1 MKKTN
6 QRETGLYLWAS
17 SSGESDNPDSLYFR
31 RPRREPFKVCTGA
44 TPPGLDSLG
53 DCSRCGNR
61 PSYYTRRYSGESLCA
76 ACFRETTVEKVRRT
90 ISKHGMLRRGE
101 RVGVAVSGGKDSLSL
116 LKILHELYPGPG
128 SDGKCE
134 LVALTV
140 DEGVSGYRD
149 EAIEHARALSKEL
162 GVELVLVSYSELFGF
177 SLDQALDWKDERELS
192 SCSMC
197 GVFRRR
203 AIDEAAVKAKVD
215 VVATAH
221 NLDDYVQTFMMNLL
235 HGDVERL
242 GWLDPSAYD
251 DDFPVRRVKPLTE
264 VYEEEIALYAYLSKI
279 PFQSASCPYM
289 HEGLR
294 SEVRDYLNELEAN
307 HPGMKNV
314 LLTSALDVTSR
325 LSKAGR
331 SGDEIVKA
339 TVPCAKCGKPSS
351 KGVCGV
357 CRMTEIVRQHTKYT
371 GK

>member
-1 MKKTN
+1 LH
-6 QRETGLYLWAS
+6 RGDPARARIL
-17 SSGESDNPDSLYFR
+17 
-31 RPRREPFKVCTGA
+31 
-44 TPPGLDSLG
+44 LG
-53 DCSRCGNR
+53 DCSRCGKA

-76 ACFRETTVEKVRRT
+76 GCFLETTVEKVRRT
-90 ISKHGMLRRGE
+90 ISKHSMLRRGE

-116 LKILHELYPGPG
+116 LKVLHELNGARG
-128 SDGKCE
+128 SEGMYE

-140 DEGVSGYRD
+140 DEGVKGYRD
-149 EAIEHARALSKEL
+149 EAIEHVRALCGAL

-203 AIDEAAVKAKVD
+203 AIDEAASKAKVD

-221 NLDDYVQTFMMNLL
+221 NLDDYVQTFLMNLL

-242 GWLDPSAYD
+242 GWLDPSTQGEG
-251 DDFPVRRVKPLTE
+251 FPVRRVKPFTE
-264 VYEEEIALYAYLSKI
+264 VYEEEVALYAYLSKI
-279 PFQSASCPYM
+279 PFQSVSCPYM

-294 SEVRDYLNELEAN
+294 SEVRDYLNELEGK

-314 LLTSALDVTSR
+314 LMNSALEVTSKM
-325 LSKAGR
+325 SKKGG
-331 SGDEIVKA
+331 SGDA
-339 TVPCAKCGKPSS
+339 PNPTVPCAKCGKPSS
-351 KGVCGV
+351 RGVCGV
-357 CRMTEIVRQHTKYT
+357 CRMTEVVWQHSKYT

>member
-1 MKKTN
+1 M
-6 QRETGLYLWAS
+6 
-17 SSGESDNPDSLYFR
+17 
-31 RPRREPFKVCTGA
+31 
-44 TPPGLDSLG
+44 G
-53 DCSRCGNR
+53 DCSRCR
-61 PSYYTRRYSGESLCA
+61 EAPSYYTRRYSGESLCA
-76 ACFRETTVEKVRRT
+76 ACFQETTVEKVRRT
-90 ISKHGMLRRGE
+90 ISKYGMLRRGE

-116 LKILHELYPGPG
+116 LKILHELNSGLG
-128 SDGKCE
+128 SGGRSE

-140 DEGVSGYRD
+140 DEGVKGYRD
-149 EAIEHARALSKEL
+149 EAIEHARALCGQL
-162 GVELVLVSYSELFGF
+162 GVELVLVSYSGLFGF
-177 SLDQALDWKDERELS
+177 SLDQALDWKDEREVS

-242 GWLDPSAYD
+242 GWLDPSTYD

-264 VYEEEIALYAYLSKI
+264 VYEEEVALYAYLSKI
-279 PFQSASCPYM
+279 PFQSRSCPYM
-289 HEGLR
+289 HEALR
-294 SEVRDYLNELEAN
+294 SEVRDYLNELESS

-314 LLTSALDVTSR
+314 LLASALDVTSR
-325 LSKAGR
+325 LSREARRG
-331 SGDEIVKA
+331 GQGGAKA

-357 CRMTEIVRQHTKYT
+357 CRMTEMVWQHTKYT

>member
-1 MKKTN
+1 M
-6 QRETGLYLWAS
+6 
-17 SSGESDNPDSLYFR
+17 
-31 RPRREPFKVCTGA
+31 
-44 TPPGLDSLG
+44 PP
-53 DCSRCGNR
+53 
-61 PSYYTRRYSGESLCA
+61 YYTRRYSGESLCA
-76 ACFRETTVEKVRRT
+76 ACFKETTVEKVRRT
-90 ISKHGMLRRGE
+90 ISKYGMLQRGE

-116 LKILHELYPGPG
+116 LKVLHELNDG
-128 SDGKCE
+128 SRKSE

-140 DEGVSGYRD
+140 DEGVEGYRD
-149 EAIEHARALSKEL
+149 EAIDHARALCDEL

-177 SLDQALDWKDERELS
+177 SLDQALDWKDERDLS

-242 GWLDPSAYD
+242 GWLDPSTID
-251 DDFPVRRVKPLTE
+251 DDFPVRRVKPFTE
-264 VYEEEIALYAYLSKI
+264 LYEEEIALYAYLSKI

-294 SEVRDYLNELEAN
+294 SEVRDYLNELESK

-314 LLTSALDVTSR
+314 LLSSALEVTSKLSR
-325 LSKAGR
+325 AEGSKADAGT
-331 SGDEIVKA
+331 A
-339 TVPCAKCGKPSS
+339 TTVPCTKCGKPSS

-357 CRMTEIVRQHTKYT
+357 CRMSEIVWQHTKW
-371 GK
+371 GGRA

>member
-1 MKKTN
+1 
-6 QRETGLYLWAS
+6 
-17 SSGESDNPDSLYFR
+17 
-31 RPRREPFKVCTGA
+31 
-44 TPPGLDSLG
+44 LG
-53 DCSRCGNR
+53 DCSKCGER

-76 ACFRETTVEKVRRT
+76 PCFKESTVEKVRRT

-101 RVGVAVSGGKDSLSL
+101 KVGVAVSGGKDSLVL
-116 LKILHELYPGPG
+116 LKIMHELNSRAGPAG
-128 SDGKCE
+128 WSE

-149 EAIEHARALSKEL
+149 EAIAHARAVCGEL
-162 GVELVLVSYSELFGF
+162 GVELVLVSYSGLFGF
-177 SLDQALDWKDERELS
+177 SLDQALEWKDERGLS
-192 SCSMC
+192 SCSIC

-203 AIDEAAVKAKVD
+203 AIDEAALKAKVD

-264 VYEEEIALYAYLSKI
+264 VYEEEVALYAYLSKV

-289 HEGLR
+289 HEALR
-294 SEVRDYLNELEAN
+294 SEVRDYLNELESRHA
-307 HPGMKNV
+307 GMKNV
-314 LLTSALDVTSR
+314 LLASALEVTSR
-325 LSKAGR
+325 LSKAPGR
-331 SGDEIVKA
+331 AEGSKT

-357 CRMTEIVRQHTKYT
+357 CRMTETVRQHTKYS
-371 GK
+371 GR

>member
-1 MKKTN
+1 
-6 QRETGLYLWAS
+6 
-17 SSGESDNPDSLYFR
+17 
-31 RPRREPFKVCTGA
+31 
-44 TPPGLDSLG
+44 LG
-53 DCSRCGNR
+53 DCSRCGER

-76 ACFRETTVEKVRRT
+76 PCFQETTVEKVKRT
-90 ISKHGMLRRGE
+90 ISKYGMLRRGE

-116 LKILHELYPGPG
+116 LKILHELNAGPSSSG
-128 SDGKCE
+128 RSE

-140 DEGVSGYRD
+140 DEGVKGYRD
-149 EAIEHARALSKEL
+149 EAIEHARGLCDEL
-162 GVELVLVSYSELFGF
+162 GVEQVTVSYSDLFGF
-177 SLDQALDWKDERELS
+177 SLDQALDWKDDRELS

-203 AIDEAAVKAKVD
+203 AIDEAAVRAKVD

-242 GWLDPSAYD
+242 AWLDPSTYD
-251 DDFPVRRVKPLTE
+251 ADFPVRRVKPLTE
-264 VYEEEIALYAYLSKI
+264 VYEEEVALYAFLSKI

-294 SEVRDYLNELEAN
+294 SEVRDYLNELESK

-314 LLTSALDVTSR
+314 LMASALGVTSR
-325 LSKAGR
+325 LSKDGR
-331 SGDEIVKA
+331 SDGAGAKT

-357 CRMTEIVRQHTKYT
+357 CRMTQIVWQHTKFVPSPASVRESS
-371 GK
+371 

>member
-1 MKKTN
+1 M
-6 QRETGLYLWAS
+6 
-17 SSGESDNPDSLYFR
+17 
-31 RPRREPFKVCTGA
+31 
-44 TPPGLDSLG
+44 
-53 DCSRCGNR
+53 
-61 PSYYTRRYSGESLCA
+61 
-76 ACFRETTVEKVRRT
+76 EKVRRT
-90 ISKHGMLRRGE
+90 ISKYGMLRRGE

-116 LKILHELYPGPG
+116 LKILNELNSGPSSSG
-128 SDGKCE
+128 RSE

-140 DEGVSGYRD
+140 DEGVEGYRD
-149 EAIEHARALSKEL
+149 EAIEHARALCDQL

-235 HGDVERL
+235 HGDVQRL
-242 GWLDPSAYD
+242 GWLDPSTYD
-251 DDFPVRRVKPLTE
+251 EDFPVRRVKPLTE
-264 VYEEEIALYAYLSKI
+264 VYEEEVALYAYLSKI

-294 SEVRDYLNELEAN
+294 SEVRDYLNELEST

-314 LLTSALDVTSR
+314 LLNSALQVTSR
-325 LSKAGR
+325 LAKAGGGEEDA
-331 SGDEIVKA
+331 SSKA

-357 CRMTEIVRQHTKYT
+357 CRMTEIVWQHSKYT

>member
-1 MKKTN
+1 M
-6 QRETGLYLWAS
+6 
-17 SSGESDNPDSLYFR
+17 
-31 RPRREPFKVCTGA
+31 
-44 TPPGLDSLG
+44 
-53 DCSRCGNR
+53 
-61 PSYYTRRYSGESLCA
+61 PSYYTRRYSGESVCA
-76 ACFRETTVEKVRRT
+76 ACFKETTVEKVRRT
-90 ISKHGMLRRGE
+90 ISKYGMLQRGE

-116 LKILHELYPGPG
+116 LKILHELNGDSRSGPR
-128 SDGKCE
+128 SE

-140 DEGVSGYRD
+140 DEGVEGYRD
-149 EAIEHARALSKEL
+149 EAIEHARGLCEEL

-177 SLDQALDWKDERELS
+177 SLDQALDWRDDRELS

-242 GWLDPSAYD
+242 AWLDPSTYD

-264 VYEEEIALYAYLSKI
+264 VYEEEVALYAYLSNI

-294 SEVRDYLNELEAN
+294 SEVRDYLNELEAK
-307 HPGMKNV
+307 HPGMNN
-314 LLTSALDVTSR
+314 LLLRSSLEVSSK
-325 LSKAGR
+325 LSKADR
-331 SGDEIVKA
+331 SGDLTAKA

-357 CRMTEIVRQHTKYT
+357 CRMTEIVWQHSVKFT
-371 GK
+371 GLSPSPMGGD

>member
-1 MKKTN
+1 
-6 QRETGLYLWAS
+6 
-17 SSGESDNPDSLYFR
+17 
-31 RPRREPFKVCTGA
+31 
-44 TPPGLDSLG
+44 LG
-53 DCSRCGNR
+53 VCSRCR
-61 PSYYTRRYSGESLCA
+61 EAPSYYTRRYSGESLCA
-76 ACFRETTVEKVRRT
+76 ACFQQSTVEKVRRT
-90 ISKHGMLRRGE
+90 IAKHGMLRRGE

-116 LKILHELYPGPG
+116 LKILHELNRG
-128 SDGKCE
+128 DGE

-140 DEGVSGYRD
+140 DEGVKGYRD
-149 EAIEHARALSKEL
+149 EAIEHARALCRQL
-162 GVELVLVSYSELFGF
+162 GVDLVLVSYSELFGF

-203 AIDEAAVKAKVD
+203 AIDEAAVKARVD

-221 NLDDYVQTFMMNLL
+221 NLDDYVQTFVMNLL

-242 GWLDPSAYD
+242 GWLHPSSHD
-251 DDFPVRRVKPLTE
+251 ESFPIRRVKPLTE
-264 VYEEEIALYAYLSKI
+264 VYEEEVALYAYLSKI

-289 HEGLR
+289 HEALR

-314 LLTSALDVTSR
+314 LLASALEVTSR
-325 LSKAGR
+325 LSES
-331 SGDEIVKA
+331 SGGGTPSKEA
-339 TVPCAKCGKPSS
+339 LPCEKCGKPSS

-357 CRMTEIVRQHTKYT
+357 CRMTEIVWQHTKYT

>member
-1 MKKTN
+1 MK
-6 QRETGLYLWAS
+6 
-17 SSGESDNPDSLYFR
+17 
-31 RPRREPFKVCTGA
+31 
-44 TPPGLDSLG
+44 
-53 DCSRCGNR
+53 DCVRCGGEGF
-61 PSYYTRRYSGESLCA
+61 YTRRYSGESLCA
-76 ACFRETTVEKVRRT
+76 ACFKETTVEKVSRT

-116 LKILHELYPGPG
+116 LKILHELNSDRG
-128 SDGKCE
+128 SGRTGE

-140 DEGVSGYRD
+140 DEGVKGYRD
-149 EAIEHARALSKEL
+149 EAIAHARALCDEL
-162 GVELVLVSYSELFGF
+162 GVELVLVSYSDLFGF
-177 SLDQALDWKDERELS
+177 SLDQALDWRDERQLS

-221 NLDDYVQTFMMNLL
+221 NLDDYIQTFMMNLL

-242 GWLDPSAYD
+242 GWLDPSTYD
-251 DDFPVRRVKPLTE
+251 DSFPVRRVKPLTE
-264 VYEEEIALYAYLSKI
+264 VYEEEVALYAYLSKI

-294 SEVRDYLNELEAN
+294 SEVRDYLNELESK

-314 LLTSALDVTSR
+314 LLASALDVTSR
-325 LSKAGR
+325 LSKEARNG
-331 SGDEIVKA
+331 GWTAKA

-357 CRMTEIVRQHTKYT
+357 CRMTEIVWQHTKYT

>member
-1 MKKTN
+1 LK
-6 QRETGLYLWAS
+6 
-17 SSGESDNPDSLYFR
+17 
-31 RPRREPFKVCTGA
+31 
-44 TPPGLDSLG
+44 
-53 DCSRCGNR
+53 DCSRCGEK

-76 ACFRETTVEKVRRT
+76 SCFKETTVEKVRRT
-90 ISKHGMLRRGE
+90 VSKYEMLRRGE

-116 LKILHELYPGPG
+116 LKILHELSAG
-128 SDGKCE
+128 SKSE

-149 EAIEHARALSKEL
+149 EAIEHARVLCAEL

-177 SLDQALDWKDERELS
+177 SLDQALDWKGDRELS

-203 AIDEAAVKAKVD
+203 AIDEAAVKGRVD

-242 GWLDPSAYD
+242 GWLDPSTYD
-251 DDFPVRRVKPLTE
+251 GDFPVRRVKPFTE
-264 VYEEEIALYAYLSKI
+264 IYEEEIALYAYLSNI

-294 SEVRDYLNELEAN
+294 SDVRDYLNELESK
-307 HPGMKNV
+307 HPGMKNT
-314 LLTSALDVTSR
+314 LLKSALGVTSR

-331 SGDEIVKA
+331 SGDETAAKK

-351 KGVCGV
+351 KGLCGV
-357 CRMTEIVRQHTKYT
+357 CRMTEIVWQHTKYT

>member
-1 MKKTN
+1 
-6 QRETGLYLWAS
+6 
-17 SSGESDNPDSLYFR
+17 
-31 RPRREPFKVCTGA
+31 
-44 TPPGLDSLG
+44 
-53 DCSRCGNR
+53 
-61 PSYYTRRYSGESLCA
+61 
-76 ACFRETTVEKVRRT
+76 VEKVRRT
-90 ISKHGMLRRGE
+90 ISKYGMLRRGE

-116 LKILHELYPGPG
+116 LKILHELNSGLG
-128 SDGKCE
+128 SGGRSE

-140 DEGVSGYRD
+140 DEGVKGYRD
-149 EAIEHARALSKEL
+149 EAIEHARALCGQL
-162 GVELVLVSYSELFGF
+162 GVELVLVSYSGLFGF
-177 SLDQALDWKDERELS
+177 SLDQALDWKDEREVS

-242 GWLDPSAYD
+242 GWLDPSTYD

-264 VYEEEIALYAYLSKI
+264 VYEEEVALYAYLSKI
-279 PFQSASCPYM
+279 PFQSRSCPYM
-289 HEGLR
+289 HEALR
-294 SEVRDYLNELEAN
+294 SEVRDYLNELESS

-314 LLTSALDVTSR
+314 LLASALDVTSR
-325 LSKAGR
+325 LSREARRG
-331 SGDEIVKA
+331 GQGGAKA

-357 CRMTEIVRQHTKYT
+357 CRMTEMVWQHTKYT

>member
-1 MKKTN
+1 MKDCV
-6 QRETGLYLWAS
+6 RCG
-17 SSGESDNPDSLYFR
+17 GESL
-31 RPRREPFKVCTGA
+31 
-44 TPPGLDSLG
+44 
-53 DCSRCGNR
+53 
-61 PSYYTRRYSGESLCA
+61 YTRRYSGESLCA
-76 ACFRETTVEKVRRT
+76 ACFQESTVEKVSRT
-90 ISKHGMLRRGE
+90 ISKYGMLHRGE

-116 LKILHELYPGPG
+116 LKILHELN
-128 SDGKCE
+128 DGQRSGARGE

-140 DEGVSGYRD
+140 DEGVAGYRD
-149 EAIEHARALSKEL
+149 EAIEHAQSLCKEL
-162 GVELVLVSYSELFGF
+162 GVELVVVSYSGLFGF
-177 SLDQALDWKDERELS
+177 SLDQALDWKDDRELS

-242 GWLDPSAYD
+242 GWLDPSTYD
-251 DDFPVRRVKPLTE
+251 ENFPVRRVKPLTE
-264 VYEEEIALYAYLSKI
+264 VYEEEVALFAYLAKI

-294 SEVRDYLNELEAN
+294 SEVRDYLNELESK

-314 LLTSALDVTSR
+314 LLNSALEVTSR
-325 LSKAGR
+325 LSTEGR
-331 SGDEIVKA
+331 SGETGAK
-339 TVPCAKCGKPSS
+339 TTMPCAKCGKPSS

-357 CRMTEIVRQHTKYT
+357 CRMTEIVWQHTKFT
-371 GK
+371 SARD